1 VPKSVA
7 EYIKEIR
14 GVERIRMLATDLEK
28 NEKELQAPIRIPE
41 F

>member
-1 VPKSVA
+1 VA
-7 EYIKEIR
+7 EYIKEIK